1 MRQTNRQR
9 YLLVAPLI
17 YLAALL
23 LLIEEWFW
31 HAGLRLGRLLVGW
44 PPLKALEARIAALG
58 PYPALCLFVL
68 PALLL
73 FPVKLLA
80 LVAIASGHVVSGICV
95 IVLAKLGGA
104 AALARIYLLTRPA
117 LLTLAW
123 FARWHNAFMLL
134 KERWLGRL
142 RDTIAY
148 RYTRMLMAR
157 LRWLGRDLVA
167 RLRGKRGRHSRRH
180 ARIVRRLLAMWRAR
194 RINGKN
200 TR

>member
-1 MRQTNRQR
+1 MKQSNRYR
-9 YLLVAPLI
+9 YLLIAPLI

-44 PPLKALEARIAALG
+44 PPLRALETRIAALG
-58 PYPALCLFVL
+58 PYPALCLFLL

-80 LVAIASGHVVSGICV
+80 LVAIASGHVVSGVCV
-95 IVLAKLGGA
+95 IVVAKLGGA

-123 FARWHNAFMLL
+123 FARWHNAFIIV
-134 KERWLGRL
+134 KDRWLGLL
-142 RDTIAY
+142 RDTTVY
-148 RYTRMLMAR
+148 RYTRMVMAR
-157 LRWLGRDLVA
+157 LRWLAKDLAA
-167 RLRGKRGRHSRRH
+167 RLRGKGGRHSMRH
-180 ARIVRRLLAMWRAR
+180 TRILRRLLAIWRAR
-194 RINGKN
+194 RQ
-200 TR
+200 